1 MGYLSHKWKKS
12 HRMPGTCLILCY
24 WKTKYDQTTKYVI
37 ESSPLIWMFSSW
49 LDMTVAGGG
58 HSLGIFL
65 IRLGLQ
71 PYRVC
76 VMPYTHTTYRLC
88 VIVSILPMSNLR
100 FRDIVLESCGCCNRW
115 PQPGWLQRAEAHS
128 LTVLEA
134 LLLKSK
140 YWQVCP
146 HSSSARGASV
156 FLPLPSSGGC

>member
-1 MGYLSHKWKKS
+1 
-12 HRMPGTCLILCY
+12 
-24 WKTKYDQTTKYVI
+24 
-37 ESSPLIWMFSSW
+37 
-49 LDMTVAGGG
+49 MTVAGGG

-65 IRLGLQ
+65 ICLGLQ

-76 VMPYTHTTYRLC
+76 VIPYTHTTYRLC

-100 FRDIVLESCGCCNRW
+100 FSDSVLDSCGCCNKL
-115 PQPGWLQRAEAHS
+115 PHPGWLQRAEAYS

-146 HSSSARGASV
+146 HSSSSREASI
-156 FLPLPSSGGC
+156 FLPLPSGGC